1 MVLDINKIKN
11 SLPKFE
17 LCFESI
23 LQKKVR
29 GDLFIALPVGERAM
43 LWFTC
48 IDAIDQCIIV
58 YLDKYNRI
66 RKVEETVACFDR
78 KLSYGTL
85 LYGTL
90 FINEKIKYF
99 SCEDI
104 LYYKN
109 KEIAE
114 PLYRERM
121 LLIKKIFDNELKQI
135 LYIDSFIVCGIPL
148 MDTVFT
154 DMINIINKLPYK
166 IRAIRIQNINSKFE
180 INILP
185 YRETIKRECIFKV
198 KANIDNDIY
207 SLYCKDSK
215 YKSYGNALIPSYK
228 TSVMMNNI
236 FRNIKENHNL
246 DTLEESDSEDDFE
259 NIDPAKYVDLTK
271 EIYMYCFFNKK
282 FRKWVPKNIIEGADD
297 LDKKLLSMKEIKN
310 LEYN

>member
-29 GDLFIALPVGERAM
+29 GDLFIALPVGDRAM

-48 IDAIDQCIIV
+48 INATDQCIIV

-109 KEIAE
+109 KEITE

-121 LLIKKIFDNELKQI
+121 LLIKKIL
-135 LYIDSFIVCGIPL
+135 C
-148 MDTVFT
+148 
-154 DMINIINKLPYK
+154 
-166 IRAIRIQNINSKFE
+166 
-180 INILP
+180 
-185 YRETIKRECIFKV
+185 
-198 KANIDNDIY
+198 
-207 SLYCKDSK
+207 
-215 YKSYGNALIPSYK
+215 
-228 TSVMMNNI
+228 
-236 FRNIKENHNL
+236 
-246 DTLEESDSEDDFE
+246 
-259 NIDPAKYVDLTK
+259 
-271 EIYMYCFFNKK
+271 
-282 FRKWVPKNIIEGADD
+282 
-297 LDKKLLSMKEIKN
+297 
-310 LEYN
+310 